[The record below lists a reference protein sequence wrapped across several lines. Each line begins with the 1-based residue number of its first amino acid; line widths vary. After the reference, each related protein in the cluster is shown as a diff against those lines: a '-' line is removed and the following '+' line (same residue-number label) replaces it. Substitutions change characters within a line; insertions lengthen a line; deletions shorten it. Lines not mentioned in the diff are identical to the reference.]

1 MSAANP
7 VPPQPG
13 MRDVH
18 VPPGGFAY
26 LRSLAARRA
35 YILEP
40 LITLTWAAAATEI
53 QARQMTSVLGNLW
66 HLLNPLL
73 QIGVYYLIFGVVL
86 GVDRGDDY
94 FAFLSIGLFM
104 FLFTQRATIAGAN
117 SIANNKG
124 LLNAFSF
131 PRALLPV
138 TSTLT
143 EMFANIGPFLV
154 MFLIAVLSGVTP
166 DVRWL
171 FFAPLVVV
179 QMVFNIGAS
188 LVAARAGSTVRDFS
202 NLLPFVFRILLYGS
216 GVLFDVERYVDDASY
231 GWIFDLNPV
240 YCVVTL
246 ARWSILGGDFQAG
259 LAVVLAGWT
268 VAIGVAGLAWFRAGE
283 GNYGRE

>member
-1 MSAANP
+1 
-7 VPPQPG
+7 

-18 VPPGGFAY
+18 VPPGNIAY
-26 LRSLAARRA
+26 LRSLVDRRD
-35 YILEP
+35 YVVYS
-40 LITLTWAAAATEI
+40 AATEI

-104 FLFTQRATIAGAN
+104 FLFTQRATIAGAS

-143 EMFANIGPFLV
+143 EMFASIGPFAV
-154 MFLIAVLSGVTP
+154 MFVIAMLSGVTP
-166 DVRWL
+166 DLRWL
-171 FFAPLVVV
+171 CLVPLVVV
-179 QMVFNIGAS
+179 QLVFNVGAS
-188 LVAARAGSTVRDFS
+188 LAAARAGSTVRDFT

-216 GVLFDVERYVDDASY
+216 GVLFDVERYVDGSTY
-231 GWIFDLNPV
+231 GWLFDINPV

-246 ARWSILGGDFQAG
+246 ARWSILGGDFRPE
-259 LAVVLAGWT
+259 LAGVLVAWSL
-268 VAIGVAGLAWFRAGE
+268 AIGAAGLAWFRAGE